1 MKTITPAQQKLI
13 YQALLELAQ
22 KQENILE
29 QHSFD
34 TDVEDSLAESENILN
49 QLDPLLSMFFIK
61 DEPIHLL
68 TDHALARI
76 KKSYEFAREIFSDHD
91 KEPNLRVGRI
101 MGSFDVAKIYLNEV

>member
-68 TDHALARI
+68 TDHALGRI
-76 KKSYEFAREIFSDHD
+76 EKSYEFAREIFSNHD
-91 KEPNLRVGRI
+91 QEPNLRAGRI
-101 MGSFDVAKIYLNEV
+101 MGSFDVAKIYLKFV

>member
-1 MKTITPAQQKLI
+1 MKTLTTAQQKLI

-34 TDVEDSLAESENILN
+34 TDVEDSLAESESILQ
-49 QLDPLLSMFFIK
+49 QLDPLLSAFFIK

-68 TDHALARI
+68 TDYALDRVNKA
-76 KKSYEFAREIFSDHD
+76 YEFAQEVYSDHD
-91 KEPNLRVGRI
+91 QDPNYRAGRI
-101 MGSFDVAKIYLNEV
+101 MGAFDVVKIYFKDV

>member
-34 TDVEDSLAESENILN
+34 TDVEDSLAESESILS
-49 QLDPLLSMFFIK
+49 QLDPLISMFWDTK
-61 DEPIHLL
+61 EPIYVLKN
-68 TDHALARI
+68 DALDRI
-76 KKSYEFAREIFSDHD
+76 KKAYEFAGEVYSDHEQD
-91 KEPNLRVGRI
+91 PNFRVGRI
-101 MGSFDVAKIYLNEV
+101 MGAFDVVKVYFKEV